1 MSNAN
6 PYAIRDDNVAAIDA
20 PADARAI
27 FLQKTYS
34 LMLAAV
40 AVFGATLWA
49 TANIEPMS
57 KMAWSIYQVS
67 PWISL
72 ILFMGGAMAV
82 HALAGSRI
90 GVFVFFGFAFLWG
103 LISAPL
109 IFYAAGQGNG
119 AAVISQA
126 AIITSFVFL
135 GLTAYVFKSGRDF
148 AFLGGI
154 LFTLMIGMV
163 GVAIAGLIFD
173 FGVGIW
179 FCYLGAAVFAGYIL
193 YDTSNIMRRYP
204 TTAHVSAA
212 MVLFVDVIMLFKF
225 LVMILMSRR

>member
-1 MSNAN
+1 MTHEN
-6 PYAIRDDNVAAIDA
+6 PYAIHDDTIAAIHA

-49 TANIEPMS
+49 AGNIEPVR
-57 KMAWSIYQVS
+57 KMAESLWNVS
-67 PWISL
+67 PWMSL

-109 IFYAAGQGNG
+109 IFYAAGTANG
-119 AAVISQA
+119 PAVISQA
-126 AIITSFVFL
+126 AIITAFIFL

-154 LFTLMIGMV
+154 LFTLMIGML
-163 GVAIAGLIFD
+163 GFAIAGWIFG

-179 FCYLGAAVFAGYIL
+179 YCYLGAAVFSGYIL
-193 YDTSNIMRRYP
+193 YDTSNIMKRYP

-212 MVLFVDVIMLFKF
+212 MVLFVDVIMLFKY
-225 LVMILMSRR
+225 LLIILMNRD